1 MNRKNHLSD
10 SMIEFNKILEKEEN
24 ERIQSRNLRLANRSK
39 KRLDNWIN
47 ANEDNK
53 AIAEMYAKGND
64 LPEWQMREQER
75 FDSKIKGATYVLTS
89 KNSKN
94 KLPTA
99 VTPNH

>member
-1 MNRKNHLSD
+1 
-10 SMIEFNKILEKEEN
+10 MIEFRKVLEEEEK

-39 KRLDNWIN
+39 KRLDDWIN
-47 ANEDNK
+47 ANEDNW

-75 FDSKIKGATYVLTS
+75 FDSKIKGATYMLAS
-89 KNSKN
+89 KNSQSKH

-99 VTPNH
+99 IVPNH